1 MNIEPIK
8 GAVIH
13 CHHQP
18 GDPDCDCYPECP
30 ECGNSYDPE
39 EGHFCGEDDPCYEC
53 TSMRCNICEYGDS
66 EEI

>member
-1 MNIEPIK
+1 MKIEPIK
-8 GAVIH
+8 DAAIH

-39 EGHFCGEDDPCYEC
+39 EGHICDSDFDSDSPFGPDSDFDLREDSCA
-53 TSMRCNICEYGDS
+53 
-66 EEI
+66 